1 MAMYF
6 SADIF
11 HFFSDTVSGIV
22 RLSFY
27 VLIGSGLLFI
37 PHQSAQAC
45 DAANP
50 PLCCKLSINAHIDFQ
65 SAGWLVVFSFAGVE
79 CVRFPYGTREL
90 AKPTMGTRTIAVLV
104 TIAFSVIGV
113 LGDYFLKLASAR
125 EQPLR
130 TGWFYLG
137 FALYA
142 STAFGWVFVMKHL
155 KLATISVL
163 YSVSLV
169 LLLTAI
175 GVVLFRESLNYF
187 EVIGIVL
194 AVVALVL
201 LMRFA

>member
-1 MAMYF
+1 MKRQHF
-6 SADIF
+6 SAAS
-11 HFFSDTVSGIV
+11 FSKRIS
-22 RLSFY
+22 
-27 VLIGSGLLFI
+27 
-37 PHQSAQAC
+37 
-45 DAANP
+45 
-50 PLCCKLSINAHIDFQ
+50 
-65 SAGWLVVFSFAGVE
+65 
-79 CVRFPYGTREL
+79 
-90 AKPTMGTRTIAVLV
+90 TMGTRTIAVLV

-125 EQPLR
+125 EQSLR
-130 TGWFYLG
+130 TGWFYIG

-187 EVIGIVL
+187 EVVGIVF
-194 AVVALVL
+194 AVVSLVL